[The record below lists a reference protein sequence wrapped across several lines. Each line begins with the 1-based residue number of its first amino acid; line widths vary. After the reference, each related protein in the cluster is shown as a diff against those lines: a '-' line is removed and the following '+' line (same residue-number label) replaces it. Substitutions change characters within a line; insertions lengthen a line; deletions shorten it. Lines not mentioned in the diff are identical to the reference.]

1 MAASEATLAAAII
14 INDTQQV
21 SGSSNQKNIS
31 FITQKIVIPCLP
43 GSAVVATPGT
53 SSRAAS
59 SQLGAGGRGRGILGA
74 GAGPAT
80 KLQPR
85 SEMKTMN
92 KHVVCFQNV
101 TMKNDPKH

>member
-1 MAASEATLAAAII
+1 M
-14 INDTQQV
+14 
-21 SGSSNQKNIS
+21 
-31 FITQKIVIPCLP
+31 
-43 GSAVVATPGT
+43 VATPGT

-74 GAGPAT
+74 GAAT
-80 KLQPR
+80 KLQPG